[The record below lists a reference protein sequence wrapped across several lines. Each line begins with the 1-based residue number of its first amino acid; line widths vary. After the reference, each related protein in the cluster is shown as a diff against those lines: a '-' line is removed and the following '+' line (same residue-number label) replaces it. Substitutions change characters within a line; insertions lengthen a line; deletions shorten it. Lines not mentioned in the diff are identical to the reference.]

1 MNGAA
6 TRTFL
11 VSAVLFA
18 GACSAQPLEFEVAAI
33 KPAAPQAVHVGTTI
47 DGTRLDMGF
56 FSLTAL
62 IVTAY
67 KVEADEIT
75 GPDWMATTRFDI
87 LARLPEGATK
97 EQVPVM
103 LQALL
108 AKRFKLAIR
117 RESREHQVY
126 ALVPGKDGPKLKET
140 PADFVVGSGP
150 FEGGRGNRTIRAVIQ
165 PLPPGGWQTISFVD
179 GRTLYE
185 SRKLSM
191 AEFARFLRRYTDT
204 PVVDLTGLSGFYEL
218 ALEVPP
224 TVANRPR
231 RPGALA
237 ATDGSPRPAEEA
249 SDPSG
254 VSIFTSVQK
263 LGLRL
268 EKRKM
273 ALDQLVVE
281 HIEKTPTEN

>member
-1 MNGAA
+1 M
-6 TRTFL
+6 RTSL
-11 VSAVLFA
+11 VFVSLFA
-18 GACSAQPLEFEVAAI
+18 AASSAQTIKFEVAAI
-33 KPAAPQAVHVGTTI
+33 KPADSQAAHVGTTI

-67 KVEADEIT
+67 RVESDQIT

-87 LARLPEGATK
+87 LAKMPEGATK
-97 EQVPVM
+97 EQVPEM

-108 AKRFKLAIR
+108 AERFKLAIR
-117 RESREHQVY
+117 RESREQQVY

-140 PADFVVGSGP
+140 PADFVVGGSP
-150 FEGGRGNRTIRAVIQ
+150 FEGGRGNRAIRAVIR
-165 PLPPGGWQTISFVD
+165 PSPPGGWQTISFVD
-179 GRTLYE
+179 GRNLYE

-191 AEFARFLRRYTDT
+191 AEFARFLRRYTDAT
-204 PVVDLTGLSGFYEL
+204 VVDLTGLSGFYEL

-224 TVANRPR
+224 TAANRPR
-231 RPGALA
+231 RPGAA
-237 ATDGSPRPAEEA
+237 AAADGAPGPAEEA

-254 VSIFTSVQK
+254 VSIFTSIHK

-268 EKRKM
+268 ERRKM

>member
-1 MNGAA
+1 
-6 TRTFL
+6 
-11 VSAVLFA
+11 
-18 GACSAQPLEFEVAAI
+18 
-33 KPAAPQAVHVGTTI
+33 
-47 DGTRLDMGF
+47 
-56 FSLTAL
+56 
-62 IVTAY
+62 
-67 KVEADEIT
+67 
-75 GPDWMATTRFDI
+75 MATARFDI
-87 LARLPEGATK
+87 
-97 EQVPVM
+97 V
-103 LQALL
+103 
-108 AKRFKLAIR
+108 AIR
-117 RESREHQVY
+117 QESREHQVY
-126 ALVPGKDGPKLKET
+126 ALIAGKGGPKLKET
-140 PADFVVGSGP
+140 PADFVVGGGP
-150 FEGGRGNRTIRAVIQ
+150 FEGGRGNRAIRAVIQ
-165 PLPPGGWQTISFVD
+165 PSPPGGWQTISFVD

-185 SRKLSM
+185 SIKLSM

-224 TVANRPR
+224 TVANRPG

-237 ATDGSPRPAEEA
+237 AADGSPPAQEA

-254 VSIFTSVQK
+254 DSIFTSVQK

>member
-1 MNGAA
+1 M
-6 TRTFL
+6 T
-11 VSAVLFA
+11 V
-18 GACSAQPLEFEVAAI
+18 
-33 KPAAPQAVHVGTTI
+33 

-56 FSLTAL
+56 FSLTTL

-67 KVEADEIT
+67 KVEADQIT
-75 GPDWMATTRFDI
+75 GPGWMATTRFDI
-87 LARLPEGATK
+87 LARMPEGATK
-97 EQVPVM
+97 EQVPEM
-103 LQALL
+103 LQTLL
-108 AKRFKLAIR
+108 AERFKLAIR
-117 RESREHQVY
+117 HESREQQVY
-126 ALVPGKDGPKLKET
+126 ALVAGKDGPKLKET
-140 PADFVVGSGP
+140 PADIVVGGGP
-150 FEGGRGNRTIRAVIQ
+150 FEGGRGNRAIRAVIQ

-179 GRTLYE
+179 GRNLYE
-185 SRKLSM
+185 SKKLSM

-224 TVANRPR
+224 TAANRPR
-231 RPGALA
+231 RPGALPA
-237 ATDGSPRPAEEA
+237 ADGSPRPAEEA

-254 VSIFTSVQK
+254 VSIFTSIQK

>member
-1 MNGAA
+1 MTGAS

-11 VSAVLFA
+11 TSAFLFA
-18 GACSAQPLEFEVAAI
+18 AASSAQTLKFEVAAI

-47 DGTRLDMGF
+47 AGTRLDMGF

-62 IVTAY
+62 LVTAY
-67 KVEADEIT
+67 KVEAYQIT

-87 LARLPEGATK
+87 LARMPEGATK
-97 EQVPVM
+97 EQVPEM

-108 AKRFKLAIR
+108 AERFKLAIR
-117 RESREHQVY
+117 RESREEQVY
-126 ALVPGKDGPKLKET
+126 ALVAGKDGPKLKET
-140 PADFVVGSGP
+140 PAGFVVGSGP
-150 FEGGRGNRTIRAVIQ
+150 FEGGRGNRATRAVIQ

-179 GRTLYE
+179 GRNLYE
-185 SRKLSM
+185 SKKLSM
-191 AEFARFLRRYTDT
+191 VEFARFLRRYTDT
-204 PVVDLTGLSGFYEL
+204 PVVDLTGLSGFYEV

-224 TVANRPR
+224 TAANRR
-231 RPGALA
+231 RPEALA
-237 ATDGSPRPAEEA
+237 AADGSPRMAEEA
-249 SDPSG
+249 SDPAG
-254 VSIFTSVQK
+254 VSIFTSIQK

-268 EKRKM
+268 EKRKI

>member
-1 MNGAA
+1 MTGAT

-11 VSAVLFA
+11 ASAFLFA
-18 GACSAQPLEFEVAAI
+18 AASSAQTLKFEVAAI

-67 KVEADEIT
+67 KVEGYQIK

-87 LARLPEGATK
+87 LARMPEGATK
-97 EQVPVM
+97 EQVPEM

-108 AKRFKLAIR
+108 AERFKLAIR
-117 RESREHQVY
+117 HESREQQVY
-126 ALVPGKDGPKLKET
+126 ALVAGKDGPKLKET

-150 FEGGRGNRTIRAVIQ
+150 VESGRGNRAIRAVIQ

-179 GRTLYE
+179 GRNLYE
-185 SRKLSM
+185 SKKLSM

-224 TVANRPR
+224 TAANRPR
-231 RPGALA
+231 RPEALA
-237 ATDGSPRPAEEA
+237 PADGSPRPAEEA
-249 SDPSG
+249 SDPAG
-254 VSIFTSVQK
+254 VSIFTSIQK